1 VLPNKFSNFA
11 LSSKKNKTGG
21 KPMSTSTEVS
31 SLEQR
36 LEQLKKQLRTG
47 EPLFDDFQEFH
58 SDLRKIRREFQDLLQ
73 WAVEDR
79 RGKEN
84 EKEFRGLYRQVAGWN
99 ASDLMESLKRTGFAL
114 KRERDLKDAFDRQGY
129 RILELV
135 RSGKRDEAFHAI
147 LRIFVSAKK
156 EFPSQLVEAFKPVY
170 SEELFKVFLFSFLSG
185 ILGKEEE
192 TEQETP

>member
-1 VLPNKFSNFA
+1 
-11 LSSKKNKTGG
+11 
-21 KPMSTSTEVS
+21 MSTSTEVS

-36 LEQLKKQLRTG
+36 LEQLKEQLRTE
-47 EPLFDDFQEFH
+47 EPRFDDFQKFH
-58 SDLRKIRREFQDLLQ
+58 SDLRKIQREFQDLLQ
-73 WAVEDR
+73 WAAEDR

-84 EKEFRGLYRQVAGWN
+84 EKEFWGLYRQVAGWN
-99 ASDLMESLKRTGFAL
+99 ASELMESLKRTGFAL
-114 KRERDLKDAFDRQGY
+114 KKDRDLKDAFDRQGY
-129 RILELV
+129 RILELI
-135 RSGKRDEAFHAI
+135 RAGKRDEAFHAI
-147 LRIFVSAKK
+147 LRIFVSTKK

>member
-1 VLPNKFSNFA
+1 
-11 LSSKKNKTGG
+11 
-21 KPMSTSTEVS
+21 MSTSTEVS

-36 LEQLKKQLRTG
+36 LEQLKEQLKDRDNKPNFNDYQKFYG
-47 EPLFDDFQEFH
+47 DLQKVQRDFQN
-58 SDLRKIRREFQDLLQ
+58 LLQ
-73 WAVEDR
+73 WAAEDR

-84 EKEFRGLYRQVAGWN
+84 EKEFRGLYCQVAGWN

-156 EFPSQLVEAFKPVY
+156 DFPSQLVEAFKPVY

-192 TEQETP
+192 TEQET

>member
-1 VLPNKFSNFA
+1 
-11 LSSKKNKTGG
+11 
-21 KPMSTSTEVS
+21 MSTSTEVS

-36 LEQLKKQLRTG
+36 LEQLKEQLRTE
-47 EPLFDDFQEFH
+47 EPRFDDFQKFH
-58 SDLRKIRREFQDLLQ
+58 SDLRKIQRDFQGLLQ
-73 WAVEDR
+73 WAVEDQ
-79 RGKEN
+79 RGKE
-84 EKEFRGLYRQVAGWN
+84 KFWGLYRQVAGWN
-99 ASDLMESLKRTGFAL
+99 ASDLMESLKQTGFAL
-114 KRERDLKDAFDRQGY
+114 KKDRNLKDAFDRQGY

-192 TEQETP
+192 TKQETP

>member
-1 VLPNKFSNFA
+1 
-11 LSSKKNKTGG
+11 
-21 KPMSTSTEVS
+21 MSTSTEVS

-36 LEQLKKQLRTG
+36 LEQLKEQLRTE
-47 EPLFDDFQEFH
+47 EPRFDDFQKFH
-58 SDLRKIRREFQDLLQ
+58 SDLRKIQWEFQGLLQ

-84 EKEFRGLYRQVAGWN
+84 EKEFWGLYRQVAGWN
-99 ASDLMESLKRTGFAL
+99 ASELMESLKGRGFAL
-114 KRERDLKDAFDRQGY
+114 KKDRDLKDAFDRQGY

-135 RSGKRDEAFHAI
+135 RSGKRDEVFHAI

-156 EFPSQLVEAFKPVY
+156 DFPSQLVEAFKPVY
-170 SEELFKVFLFSFLSG
+170 CEELFKVFLFSFLSG

-192 TEQETP
+192 TEQETR

>member
-1 VLPNKFSNFA
+1 
-11 LSSKKNKTGG
+11 
-21 KPMSTSTEVS
+21 MSTSTEVS

-36 LEQLKKQLRTG
+36 LEQLKEQLKDRDNK
-47 EPLFDDFQEFH
+47 PNFDDFQKFYR
-58 SDLRKIRREFQDLLQ
+58 DLQKVQRDFQGLLQ

-84 EKEFRGLYRQVAGWN
+84 EKEFWGLYRQVAGWN
-99 ASDLMESLKRTGFAL
+99 ASELMESLKRTGFAL
-114 KRERDLKDAFDRQGY
+114 KKDRDLKDAFDRQGY
-129 RILELV
+129 RILELI
-135 RSGKRDEAFHAI
+135 RAGKRDEAFHAI

-185 ILGKEEE
+185 ILGKEQE

>member
-1 VLPNKFSNFA
+1 
-11 LSSKKNKTGG
+11 
-21 KPMSTSTEVS
+21 MSTSTEVS

-36 LEQLKKQLRTG
+36 LEQLKEQLRTE
-47 EPLFDDFQEFH
+47 EPRFDDFQKFH
-58 SDLRKIRREFQDLLQ
+58 SDLRKIQWEFQDLLQ

-99 ASDLMESLKRTGFAL
+99 ASDLMERLKNQGYRMKKNAI
-114 KRERDLKDAFDRQGY
+114 KENPSEEEKKDKIIKDAFDRQGY